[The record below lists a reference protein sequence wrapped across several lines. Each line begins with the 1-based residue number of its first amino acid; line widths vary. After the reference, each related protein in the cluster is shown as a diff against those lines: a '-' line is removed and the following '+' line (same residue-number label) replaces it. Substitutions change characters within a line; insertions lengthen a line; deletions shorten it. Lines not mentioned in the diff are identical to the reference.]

1 MEQKVQVE
9 KKEIAAQKR
18 HQRVWNFFWYCTVPF
33 FKLAYSYN
41 CKKAPAIQSPYLVI
55 SNHTTVLDCVL
66 VGMSFRK
73 QMYFVASEHVYRKG
87 WVSRLLRWAFE
98 PIAKMKGSS
107 DTLTVMKIIR
117 KLRNGYNVCL
127 FAEGNRSFDGRNF
140 PVPQA
145 TGKLAKICGA
155 TLVTYRIQGGYLT
168 NPRWGFGIRHGKAFG
183 QVVNVYTPEQL
194 AQMTPEQINE
204 IIEND
209 IHEDAYDRQ
218 AVKKIAYKGKN
229 RALGI
234 ECAFCVCPRCL
245 TLGTITSK
253 GNRVMCTSCGNE
265 TLFDVYGNFDPAF
278 GVSNTKEWEDL
289 QEEYFKTLAA
299 SAQSQSNSVPF
310 FSDSDVCLKVLD
322 SDHNEKKLGSGKMSL
337 YTDRFEFVPHDSDVI
352 SLPLTSIPEMS
363 VYSRNGFVFS
373 DTAGTHYEI
382 KPVQKKSPL
391 NVRKYISIT
400 RWLSLSKP
408 PQELK

>member
-1 MEQKVQVE
+1 MAQKVQVE
-9 KKEIAAQKR
+9 KKEISAHKR
-18 HQRVWNFFWYCTVPF
+18 HQRVWNFFWYFTVPF

-41 CKKAPAIQSPYLVI
+41 CKKAPQINGPYLVI

-87 WVSRLLRWAFE
+87 WISRLLLWAFE

-140 PVPQA
+140 PVPEA

-155 TLVTYRIQGGYLT
+155 SLVTYRIEGGYLT

-194 AQMTPEQINE
+194 AQITPEQINE
-204 IIEND
+204 IIKND

-218 AVKKIAYKGKN
+218 AVKQIAYKGKN

-234 ECAFCVCPRCL
+234 ECAFCVCPRCR
-245 TLGTITSK
+245 TLGKITSS
-253 GNRVMCTSCGNE
+253 GNRVICTSCGNQTE
-265 TLFDVYGNFDPAF
+265 FDVYGNFDPAF
-278 GVSNTKEWEDL
+278 GVANTKEWEDL
-289 QEEYFKTLAA
+289 QEEYFKTIAA
-299 SAQSQSNSVPF
+299 SAQSQSNTVPF
-310 FSDSDVCLKVLD
+310 FSDSDVCLKILD
-322 SDHNEKKLGSGKMSL
+322 SDHNEKNLGSGKMSL
-337 YTDRFEFVPHDSDVI
+337 YTDRFEFVPNDTDFI
-352 SLPLTSIPEMS
+352 SLPLSSIPDMS

-373 DTAGTHYEI
+373 DTSGTHYEI

-391 NVRKYISIT
+391 NVRKYILL
-400 RWLSLSKP
+400 WSK
-408 PQELK
+408 L

>member
-1 MEQKVQVE
+1 MAQKVQVE
-9 KKEIAAQKR
+9 KKEISAHKR
-18 HQRVWNFFWYCTVPF
+18 HQRVWNFFWYFTVPF

-41 CKKAPAIQSPYLVI
+41 CKKAPQINGPYLVI

-87 WVSRLLRWAFE
+87 WISRLLLWAFE

-140 PVPQA
+140 PVPEA

-155 TLVTYRIQGGYLT
+155 SLVTYRIEGGYLT

-194 AQMTPEQINE
+194 AQITPEQINE
-204 IIEND
+204 IIKND

-218 AVKKIAYKGKN
+218 AVKQIAYKGKN

-234 ECAFCVCPRCL
+234 ECAFCVCPRCR
-245 TLGTITSK
+245 TLGKITSS
-253 GNRVMCTSCGNE
+253 GNRVICTSCGNQTE
-265 TLFDVYGNFDPAF
+265 FDVYGNFDPAF
-278 GVSNTKEWEDL
+278 GVANTKEWEDL
-289 QEEYFKTLAA
+289 QEEYFKTIAA
-299 SAQSQSNSVPF
+299 SAQSQSNTVPF
-310 FSDSDVCLKVLD
+310 FSDSDVCLKILD
-322 SDHNEKKLGSGKMSL
+322 SDHNEKNLGSGKMSL
-337 YTDRFEFVPHDSDVI
+337 YTDRFEFVPNDTDVI
-352 SLPLTSIPEMS
+352 SLPLSSIPDMS

-373 DTAGTHYEI
+373 DTSGTHYEI

-391 NVRKYISIT
+391 NVRKYILL
-400 RWLSLSKP
+400 WSK
-408 PQELK
+408 L

>member
-1 MEQKVQVE
+1 MAQKVQVE

-18 HQRVWNFFWYCTVPF
+18 HQRVWNFFWYFTVPF

-41 CKKAPAIQSPYLVI
+41 CKKAPQINGPYLVI

-87 WVSRLLRWAFE
+87 WVSRLLLWAFE

-140 PVPQA
+140 PVPEA

-155 TLVTYRIQGGYLT
+155 SLVTYRIEGGYLT

-204 IIEND
+204 IIKND

-218 AVKKIAYKGKN
+218 AVKQIAYKGKN

-234 ECAFCVCPRCL
+234 ECAFCVCPRCR
-245 TLGTITSK
+245 TLCKITSS
-253 GNRVMCTSCGNE
+253 GNRVICTSCGNQTE
-265 TLFDVYGNFDPAF
+265 FDVYGNFDPAF
-278 GVSNTKEWEDL
+278 GVANTKEWEDL

-299 SAQSQSNSVPF
+299 SAQSQSNTVPF
-310 FSDSDVCLKVLD
+310 FSDSDVCLKILD
-322 SDHNEKKLGSGKMSL
+322 SEHNEKDLGSGKMSL
-337 YTDRFEFVPHDSDVI
+337 YTDRFEFVPATGNII
-352 SLPLTSIPEMS
+352 SLPLSSIPDMS

-373 DTAGTHYEI
+373 DTSGTHYEI

-391 NVRKYISIT
+391 NVRKYISLA

-408 PQELK
+408 PQELI

>member
-9 KKEIAAQKR
+9 KKEIAAQRR

-218 AVKKIAYKGKN
+218 SVKKIAYKGKN

-234 ECAFCVCPRCL
+234 ECAFCVCPRCR

-253 GNRVMCTSCGNE
+253 ANRVMCTSCGNE
-265 TLFDVYGNFDPAF
+265 TIFDVYGNFDPAF

-310 FSDSDVCLKVLD
+310 FSDSDVYLKVLD
-322 SDHNEKKLGSGKMSL
+322 SDHNEKNLGSGKMSL
-337 YTDRFEFVPHDSDVI
+337 YTDRFEFVPHDADVI

-391 NVRKYISIT
+391 NVRKYISIA
-400 RWLSLSKP
+400 RSLSLSKGR
-408 PQELK
+408 